1 MRAAAALFAF
11 VLAVPVAASAQ
22 NNAATAARA
31 AVDQLDR
38 AAASLN
44 AAREA
49 PDRVAALTRTVAAYE
64 AGLAALR
71 EGIRDVAAQ
80 ERALKS
86 GLAAD
91 SQNLSRLLGV
101 LQTLQSAP
109 ETTLLLHPS
118 GPLDTLHAGMLLSDM
133 TPGLRREL
141 DTLKLQLADV
151 ATLRSLQESA
161 VDKLTEGLEGVRAAR
176 TALGQAVDERGDL
189 PRRLVDDPVALAAL
203 AQSADTLEGFAT
215 ALREA
220 DTKKQPRPVPR
231 AFAAARG
238 TLPMP
243 VDGTVI
249 RASGEADAAGIARPG
264 LLIATAPS
272 ALVSA
277 PWQATIRYQGPL
289 LDYKNVMVLEPSRGF
304 LLVLAGLDTV
314 YGRVGDV
321 LPQGTALGLMGGST
335 DTNKDLTA
343 PLTQSGGQERTET
356 LYMELRQGD
365 DPVDP
370 ATWFAL
376 GRE

>member
-1 MRAAAALFAF
+1 MRRAGLLLGLWLT
-11 VLAVPVAASAQ
+11 LASPVWAQ
-22 NNAATAARA
+22 SDAATAARS

-38 AAASLN
+38 AAAALN

-71 EGIRDVAAQ
+71 EGIRDVAAREQ
-80 ERALKS
+80 GLRDS
-86 GLAAD
+86 LAAD
-91 SQNLSRLLGV
+91 NQKLSRLLGV
-101 LQTLQSAP
+101 LQILQSAP

-141 DTLKLQLADV
+141 DKLKLQMAEV
-151 ATLRSLQESA
+151 AALRELQERA
-161 VDKLTEGLEGVRAAR
+161 AKKLTEGLDGVRAAR
-176 TALGQAVDERGDL
+176 TALGRAVDERGAL
-189 PRRLVDDPVALAAL
+189 PRRLVDDPDALSALAE
-203 AQSADTLEGFAT
+203 SADTLEGFAT

-220 DTKKQPRPVPR
+220 DAKKGPRPAPR
-231 AFAAARG
+231 AFPAARG

-249 RASGEADAAGIARPG
+249 RASGEADAAGITRPG
-264 LLIATAPS
+264 LLIATEPS
-272 ALVSA
+272 ALVTA

-314 YGRVGDV
+314 YGQVGDV
-321 LPQGTALGLMGGST
+321 MPQGTPVGLMGGSKEA
-335 DTNKDLTA
+335 DTDLTA
-343 PLTQSGGQERTET
+343 TQSQSGGQQQTET

-370 ATWFAL
+370 ATWFAT